1 MRPVRRGTEPGQFL
15 TIPKPAFCATIAS
28 ESEDISMSQVKPI
41 PDGYHTIQPYLV
53 FKNCAE
59 AIAFYTKAFGA
70 REKFR
75 MPDARGRIGHAEI
88 EIGDSTIMMADE
100 APQVDAFSV
109 EHFGGSPISLLI
121 YTKNCDA
128 MYGQALAAGAKSL
141 REPADQ
147 PLWRSDVR
155 REGSLRLQ
163 VVDCDTY
170 QERVVRRDG
179 GTTLKA
185 L

>member
-1 MRPVRRGTEPGQFL
+1 
-15 TIPKPAFCATIAS
+15 
-28 ESEDISMSQVKPI
+28 MSQVKPI

-70 REKFR
+70 KEKFR
-75 MPDARGRIGHAEI
+75 MPDAQGRIGHAEI

-121 YTKNCDA
+121 YTDTCDA
-128 MYGQALAAGAKSL
+128 MYSKALAAGAKSL

-147 PLWRSDVR
+147 PYGDRMSGVQDPFGYKWWIATHIKNVSY
-155 REGSLRLQ
+155 EEMAAQ
-163 VVDCDTY
+163 H
-170 QERVVRRDG
+170 
-179 GTTLKA
+179 
-185 L
+185 